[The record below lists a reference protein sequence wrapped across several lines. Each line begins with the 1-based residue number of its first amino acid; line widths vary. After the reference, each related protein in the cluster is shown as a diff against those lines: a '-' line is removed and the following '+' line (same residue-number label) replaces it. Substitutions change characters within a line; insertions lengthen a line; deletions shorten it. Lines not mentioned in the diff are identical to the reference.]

1 MINMAYRQTAKEQSG
16 MKVIIE
22 YPDCSD
28 DNNKVKDE
36 VRAILLS
43 TLLEHRK
50 KSS

>member
-1 MINMAYRQTAKEQSG
+1 MINTTYRQTAIEKSN

-22 YPDCSD
+22 YPDDSD
-28 DNNKVKDE
+28 DGNKVKDE

-43 TLLEHRK
+43 ALLEHRK